1 MAKKTPETD
10 FGVKK
15 CRRKKIGISQ
25 LKPNFMKIWIQPA
38 QPKICGKNRV
48 EPAQPDFWVEDQ
60 VEPAH
65 PELWKNDRVEPTLPD
80 DEKPRG

>member
-25 LKPNFMKIWIQPA
+25 LNPNFMKIRIQPA
-38 QPKICGKNRV
+38 EPKICGKNRV
-48 EPAQPDFWVEDQ
+48 EPAKLEFSEN
-60 VEPAH
+60 
-65 PELWKNDRVEPTLPD
+65 LL
-80 DEKPRG
+80 G

>member
-1 MAKKTPETD
+1 LGLAWNQWNQPWLNSKMAKKTPETD

-48 EPAQPDFWVEDQ
+48 EPVNLEFSEN
-60 VEPAH
+60 
-65 PELWKNDRVEPTLPD
+65 LL
-80 DEKPRG
+80 G